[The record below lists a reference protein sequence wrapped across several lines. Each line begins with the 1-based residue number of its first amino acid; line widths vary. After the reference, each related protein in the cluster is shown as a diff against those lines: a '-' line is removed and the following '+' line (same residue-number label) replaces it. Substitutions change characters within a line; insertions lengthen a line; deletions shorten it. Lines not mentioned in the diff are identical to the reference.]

1 MKARFIRPIPLLFSA
16 LLAALCLGNAYA
28 GGVETIRIGT
38 EGDYPPFSELKS
50 DDTLVGFDIDIAQAL
65 CDTMKVECEIVQQD
79 WDGIIPALLAGKF
92 DAIFSA
98 VSVTPE
104 RKKKVAF
111 TDKYMSIPAVLV
123 VPKDSDIAAITDEA
137 LKGKT
142 IGAQTTTTFARYAA
156 AHLPDARLKLYQTP
170 QDFEQDLINGRLD
183 AIIDDKVV
191 LSTWLKSNRG
201 ACCKL
206 LGTYPID
213 PNIFGPG
220 MAGALR
226 KGDTVLL
233 KRFNEALATIRQN
246 GTYKR
251 INDKYFDF
259 DVYGD

>member
-1 MKARFIRPIPLLFSA
+1 MKACFIRPIFLLFSA

-38 EGDYPPFSELKS
+38 EGDYPPFSELKP
-50 DDTLVGFDIDIAQAL
+50 DHTLVGFDIDIAQAL

-98 VSVTPE
+98 VSITPE
-104 RKKKVAF
+104 REKKVAF
-111 TDKYMSIPAVLV
+111 TDKYMNTPSALV
-123 VPKDSDIAAITDEA
+123 VLKDSTITSITDEA

-142 IGAQTTTTFARYAA
+142 IGAQTTTTHAQYASVY
-156 AHLPDARLKLYQTP
+156 LPDARLKTYQTP
-170 QDFEQDLINGRLD
+170 QDFEQDLVNGRLD
-183 AIIDDKVV
+183 AIIDDVV
-191 LSTWLKSNRG
+191 ILSDWLKTKQG

-213 PNIFGPG
+213 PKIHGPG

-233 KRFNEALATIRQN
+233 KRFNEALATIRRN